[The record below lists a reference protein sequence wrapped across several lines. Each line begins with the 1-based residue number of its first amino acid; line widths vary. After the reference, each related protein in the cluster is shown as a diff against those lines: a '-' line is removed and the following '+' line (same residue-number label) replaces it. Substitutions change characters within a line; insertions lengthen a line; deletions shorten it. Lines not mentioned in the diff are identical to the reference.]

1 MCESQ
6 DASDTIPLWV
16 IIASAHVLWI
26 RSTVW
31 VLGHHQVSQTLFKHI
46 CVSLF
51 CSETHSLCAFLS
63 VPINSY
69 SRSLLPPSGGIH
81 RDSLISVKESLVS
94 LSLSLSLSVFKNERQ
109 WMTGQLHHSLGYSG
123 FCISLLKSVLFLI
136 LRKNVWYFE

>member
-51 CSETHSLCAFLS
+51 CSETHSLCVHFFQYLSIVTAALSFL
-63 VPINSY
+63 
-69 SRSLLPPSGGIH
+69 H
-81 RDSLISVKESLVS
+81 REESQRLFNKCERES
-94 LSLSLSLSVFKNERQ
+94 CLSLSLFLRRRGNEWPASCITHLVILDFVFHFLKVF
-109 WMTGQLHHSLGYSG
+109 L
-123 FCISLLKSVLFLI
+123 FFLL
-136 LRKNVWYFE
+136 R